1 MSLVILLGE
10 FSFLIKGVKVFLQ
23 KKDNSLAYLAKI
35 HIEFNYIHRKLVFTI
50 VNITIVAIL

>member
-1 MSLVILLGE
+1 MSLVIFLSG

-35 HIEFNYIHRKLVFTI
+35 YIEFNYIHRKLVFTI
-50 VNITIVAIL
+50 VNIIIVAIL